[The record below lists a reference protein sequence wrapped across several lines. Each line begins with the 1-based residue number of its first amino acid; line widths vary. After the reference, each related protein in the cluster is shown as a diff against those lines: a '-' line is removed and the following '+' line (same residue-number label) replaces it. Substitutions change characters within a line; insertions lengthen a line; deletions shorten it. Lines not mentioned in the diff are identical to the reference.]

1 MQKKVIQELL
11 IFTLLTLFLCIL
23 LLWYFTKN
31 IYVVFLNLVS
41 ILISIFFTFSLS
53 NILYDGIELVM
64 IIIPAVI
71 FIITISDFMHLQNI
85 SRNVNNKYKFFKLQI
100 QKIGK
105 PVFLTSTTALVS

>member
-1 MQKKVIQELL
+1 M
-11 IFTLLTLFLCIL
+11 FTLFTLFLCIL
-23 LLWYFTKN
+23 LIWYFTKN

-71 FIITISDFMHLQNI
+71 FYYHNLRFYVIAKHF
-85 SRNVNNKYKFFKLQI
+85 
-100 QKIGK
+100 
-105 PVFLTSTTALVS
+105 